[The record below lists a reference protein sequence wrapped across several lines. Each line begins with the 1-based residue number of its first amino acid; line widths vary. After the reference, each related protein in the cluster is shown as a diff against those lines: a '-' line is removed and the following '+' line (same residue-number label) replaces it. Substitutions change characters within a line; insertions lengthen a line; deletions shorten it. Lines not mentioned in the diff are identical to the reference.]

1 MKLLE
6 KRPGEI
12 LFLAFIIGGIT
23 LTLAAAVVENLSG
36 LAGNGFGQGF
46 DAGLVDGS
54 SWSAELH

>member
-12 LFLAFIIGGIT
+12 LFLAFIIGGLT
-23 LTLAAAVVENLSG
+23 LTLAVTVAEQLSG
-36 LAGNGFGQGF
+36 VAGRGFGQGF

-54 SWSAELH
+54 AWAGERH